1 MKIFINPGHGGEDP
15 GAVGNGLKERDVVL
29 KIGRRVADYL
39 RKVNYDVKLA
49 QIDGLGEICDASNSW
64 GSDLF
69 VSIHCNSFNSCAK
82 GTETFYY
89 QFSGAGKKLAN
100 CIQRQIVSSLGT
112 VDRGLKTKLSSGYDV
127 TVTKYT
133 DCPAVLVEC
142 AFIDNPD
149 DAKLLVDKEDEFARA
164 IARGITDFTAT
175 YPLPDVVD

>member
-15 GAVGNGLKERDVVL
+15 GACGNGLKERDVVL

-49 QIDGLGEICDASNSW
+49 QIDGLQEICDASNNW
-64 GSDLF
+64 GANLF
-69 VSIHCNSFNSCAK
+69 VSIHCNSFNSRAK

-89 QFSGAGKKLAN
+89 QFSAAGKKLAD

-133 DCPAVLVEC
+133 DCPAVLVET
-142 AFIDNPD
+142 AFIDNETDAALLRNRQD
-149 DAKLLVDKEDEFARA
+149 DFARA
-164 IARGITDFTAT
+164 IARGVTDYVGGAA
-175 YPLPDVVD
+175 